1 MNKLEISVIVP
12 VYNEEENITLL
23 FKKIRESLLEFRK
36 SFEVIFVNDGSTDSS
51 CKVLAGICEGNQDVT
66 VIDLIKNY
74 GKAAALEQG
83 FKTARGEY
91 IVTIDSDLQYDPKD
105 IPVLIRALEKGADVA
120 SVKRINR
127 LDPMSTIAF
136 SKVYN
141 TLLRIVCG
149 LPFDDYFSG
158 FRCYKKYVLDYLN
171 LNGNLIRFIP
181 VFAFREGFKVVEIPL
196 KHYPRIHGVSKYDFS
211 KRFLLALLDI
221 IVVLTMYTLNKNRMF
236 FLGMGSLILLGVGIT
251 VLTLSF
257 LLCGPEKSVLTNP
270 FGVAGII
277 VTFLSVQTLILK
289 KLWDAYF
296 VRYHEGHEIRER
308 NVKNISKSE

>member
-1 MNKLEISVIVP
+1 MNKPEISVIVP
-12 VYNEEENITLL
+12 VYNEEENLTLL
-23 FKKIRESLLEFRK
+23 SKKIRESLQEFRR

-51 CKVLAGICEGNQDVT
+51 CKVLDGICEGNKDVT
-66 VIDLIKNY
+66 IINLIKNY

-83 FKTARGEY
+83 FKIARGEY

-105 IPVLIRALEKGADVA
+105 IPVLIRALENGADVA

-127 LDPMSTIAF
+127 VDPKSTIAF

-141 TLLRIVCG
+141 ILLRLVCG

-181 VFAFREGFKVVEIPL
+181 VFAFREEFKVVEIPL
-196 KHYPRIHGVSKYDFS
+196 KHYERIHGVSKYDFS
-211 KRFLLALLDI
+211 KRFLLAFLDI
-221 IVVLTMYTLNKNRMF
+221 IVVLTMYTLNKSRMF
-236 FLGMGSLILLGVGIT
+236 FLGMGSLVLLGVGTT
-251 VLTLSF
+251 VLTLNF
-257 LLCGPEKSVLTNP
+257 IFCGPEKTVFTNS

-277 VTFLSVQTLILK
+277 VTFISVQIFILK

-296 VRYHEGHEIRER
+296 VRYHEGYEIRER
-308 NVKNISKSE
+308 NVKNITKSK

>member
-1 MNKLEISVIVP
+1 M
-12 VYNEEENITLL
+12 
-23 FKKIRESLLEFRK
+23 LEFRK

-141 TLLRIVCG
+141 AKCSTIIQRFPMLYRG
-149 LPFDDYFSG
+149 GSG
-158 FRCYKKYVLDYLN
+158 C
-171 LNGNLIRFIP
+171 
-181 VFAFREGFKVVEIPL
+181 
-196 KHYPRIHGVSKYDFS
+196 SKCANAS
-211 KRFLLALLDI
+211 
-221 IVVLTMYTLNKNRMF
+221 
-236 FLGMGSLILLGVGIT
+236 
-251 VLTLSF
+251 SF
-257 LLCGPEKSVLTNP
+257 LVVCC
-270 FGVAGII
+270 AC
-277 VTFLSVQTLILK
+277 
-289 KLWDAYF
+289 
-296 VRYHEGHEIRER
+296 
-308 NVKNISKSE
+308 